1 MAQPVNFDNAA
12 TTFPKPPEVY
22 AAVSYALEKQ
32 GGNPGRGGHP
42 LSMAAGEA
50 VYAARETVGN
60 FFGVQPENVIFTS
73 NCTHALNLA
82 IQGVARRGG
91 HFIIS
96 DLEHNSVARPVEA
109 LARAGKI
116 TYSVAHVYPED
127 ARTVESFRSLITP
140 RTQAMVFTLA
150 SNVTGQVL
158 PWCALAKL
166 CRERGICCIGDGA
179 QVCGIL
185 PVTLEDGFHIL
196 CTAGHKG
203 LYGAPG
209 TGLLMTDGSVK
220 IRPLM
225 QGGTGSTSLDLS
237 QPDFLP
243 DALESGTV
251 NTIGAASMR
260 AGIRF
265 LQRLGLER
273 IHAYE
278 SGLCRRLQAGLE
290 RIPGAVIYRDPAA
303 SYVPLLSFNLA
314 QRQPEQVAELLSMQ
328 GYCLR
333 AGYHCAALA
342 HTSLGTR
349 DGTVRFAPSV
359 FNRESEVDGLVEQL
373 KKIAGN

>member
-1 MAQPVNFDNAA
+1 MIYLDNAA
-12 TTFPKPPEVY
+12 TTLHKPPCVINAVVNAMQTMGNSGRSAHAESL
-22 AAVSYALEKQ
+22 AAS
-32 GGNPGRGGHP
+32 RTI
-42 LSMAAGEA
+42 
-50 VYAARETVGN
+50 YAAREALAAL
-60 FFGVQPENVIFTS
+60 FGCERADHVCFTANS
-73 NCTHALNLA
+73 TEALNIAISGLLA
-82 IQGVARRGG
+82 PGDHVL
-91 HFIIS
+91 S
-96 DLEHNSVARPVEA
+96 TDLEHNSVARPVEA

-127 ARTVESFRSLITP
+127 ARTVESFRSLITS

-158 PWCALAKL
+158 PWRALAKL

-185 PVTLEDGFHIL
+185 PVALEDGFHIL

-251 NTIGAASMR
+251 NTIG

-373 KKIAGN
+373 KNSS

>member
-1 MAQPVNFDNAA
+1 
-12 TTFPKPPEVY
+12 
-22 AAVSYALEKQ
+22 
-32 GGNPGRGGHP
+32 
-42 LSMAAGEA
+42 
-50 VYAARETVGN
+50 
-60 FFGVQPENVIFTS
+60 
-73 NCTHALNLA
+73 
-82 IQGVARRGG
+82 
-91 HFIIS
+91 
-96 DLEHNSVARPVEA
+96 
-109 LARAGKI
+109 
-116 TYSVAHVYPED
+116 
-127 ARTVESFRSLITP
+127 
-140 RTQAMVFTLA
+140 
-150 SNVTGQVL
+150 
-158 PWCALAKL
+158 
-166 CRERGICCIGDGA
+166 
-179 QVCGIL
+179 
-185 PVTLEDGFHIL
+185 
-196 CTAGHKG
+196 
-203 LYGAPG
+203 
-209 TGLLMTDGSVK
+209 MTDGSVK

-333 AGYHCAALA
+333 AGY
-342 HTSLGTR
+342 
-349 DGTVRFAPSV
+349 TVLPLPIPVWAPGMV
-359 FNRESEVDGLVEQL
+359 RCGLRPPCS
-373 KKIAGN
+373 IGNPKWMDW

>member
-1 MAQPVNFDNAA
+1 
-12 TTFPKPPEVY
+12 
-22 AAVSYALEKQ
+22 
-32 GGNPGRGGHP
+32 
-42 LSMAAGEA
+42 
-50 VYAARETVGN
+50 
-60 FFGVQPENVIFTS
+60 
-73 NCTHALNLA
+73 
-82 IQGVARRGG
+82 
-91 HFIIS
+91 
-96 DLEHNSVARPVEA
+96 
-109 LARAGKI
+109 
-116 TYSVAHVYPED
+116 
-127 ARTVESFRSLITP
+127 
-140 RTQAMVFTLA
+140 
-150 SNVTGQVL
+150 
-158 PWCALAKL
+158 
-166 CRERGICCIGDGA
+166 
-179 QVCGIL
+179 
-185 PVTLEDGFHIL
+185 
-196 CTAGHKG
+196 
-203 LYGAPG
+203 
-209 TGLLMTDGSVK
+209 MTDGSVK

>member
-1 MAQPVNFDNAA
+1 MALDNAA

-22 AAVSYALEKQ
+22 AAVSYALEKL

-50 VYAARETVGN
+50 VYAARETAAA
-60 FFGVQPENVIFTS
+60 FFGAQPENVILTC

-82 IQGVARRGG
+82 IQGIARRGG
-91 HFIIS
+91 HLIIS

-127 ARTVESFRSLITP
+127 ARTVESFRRLITP

-158 PWCALAKL
+158 PWRALAGL
-166 CRERGICCIGDGA
+166 CRERGICCIADGA

-185 PVTLEDGFHIL
+185 PVSLEDGIHIL

-209 TGLLMTDGSVK
+209 TGLLMTDGSFR

-237 QPDFLP
+237 QPEFLP

-251 NTIGAASMR
+251 NTIGAASLR

-278 SGLCRRLQAGLE
+278 SRLCRRLQAGLE
-290 RIPGAVIYRDPAA
+290 KIPGAVIYRHPEA
-303 SYVPLLSFNLA
+303 SYVPLLSFNLTG
-314 QRQPEQVAELLSMQ
+314 RQPEQVAEFLGMQ

-349 DGTVRFAPSV
+349 EGTVRFAPSV

>member
-60 FFGVQPENVIFTS
+60 FFGAQPENVIFTS

-158 PWCALAKL
+158 PWRALAKL
-166 CRERGICCIGDGA
+166 CREWGICCIGDGA

-225 QGGTGSTSLDLS
+225 QG
-237 QPDFLP
+237 
-243 DALESGTV
+243 
-251 NTIGAASMR
+251 
-260 AGIRF
+260 
-265 LQRLGLER
+265 
-273 IHAYE
+273 
-278 SGLCRRLQAGLE
+278 
-290 RIPGAVIYRDPAA
+290 
-303 SYVPLLSFNLA
+303 
-314 QRQPEQVAELLSMQ
+314 
-328 GYCLR
+328 
-333 AGYHCAALA
+333 ALA
-342 HTSLGTR
+342 APLWICPNRIFCRMRWKAVRSIPLGQRPCGQASAFCSGWVWNGFMLMKADCANGFRR
-349 DGTVRFAPSV
+349 DLRGFPVR
-359 FNRESEVDGLVEQL
+359 
-373 KKIAGN
+373 